1 MKNPNLSVG
10 ASGDEVADLHRK
22 LLALGFSI
30 SASELDRKFFGPA
43 TREVARECQR
53 ESSLKSP
60 GWSTRKQRPRSK
72 RKSRGVAIEGQRRV
86 RYPRRQLAA
95 LWNQRLRVLNVESP
109 LVRAAA
115 VRWRFLAPRLPIR
128 LPRLALR
135 LAKGRREK

>member
-1 MKNPNLSVG
+1 MKNPNLPVG

-53 ESSLKSP
+53 ESSLKVT
-60 GWSTRKQRPRSK
+60 GLVDEKTEAAIEAQ
-72 RKSRGVAIEGQRRV
+72 IEGQRRV

-95 LWNQRLRVLNVESP
+95 LRYQRLRVLNVESP

-135 LAKGRREK
+135 LAKGRREM